1 MNITPDYSPKEYG
14 LNPKD
19 VDTSKSKM
27 LDIVG
32 ESAYQYNISKLRDAI
47 NAAQPGD
54 PWIMLRLQREP
65 GNKHDANA
73 IKVSAWGV
81 TVGYIARAQAA
92 RMATNMDKLGGDY
105 YATGKIV
112 GGVRGKRS
120 FGVVGWV
127 EKGKP

>member
-1 MNITPDYSPKEYG
+1 MNITPDHSPKEYG

-32 ESAYQYNISKLRDAI
+32 ESAYQYNISKLRDAVT
-47 NAAQPGD
+47 AAQPGD
-54 PWIMLRLQREP
+54 PWIMLRLNREP
-65 GNKHDANA
+65 SNKHDKNA
-73 IKVSAWGV
+73 IQVSAWGV

-92 RMATNMDKLGGDY
+92 RMASKLDELGGTY
-105 YATGKIV
+105 HATGKIV

-120 FGVVGWV
+120 LGVVGWV